1 MSGMSCGP
9 CHMIAPVFRKISKDF
24 AGKAYFRKATRWTS
38 DNLFV
43 RCIRCHK
50 NLQMSAFTVTART
63 LMYID
68 RWNQIL
74 IFLASEGFVSQQSLC
89 GYEFQWFNFGAGF
102 CSSSIP
108 SWKLTLFHPK
118 AFFKMMFPF
127 SRWDLLVLWRVTMKI
142 RWFGRSMWQR
152 TSNWQVSRAFATW
165 CSFVSASCVRHDFV
179 VMLRN
184 IYYVPRGGFSRSLP
198 FCVHIMLHCCELA
211 QSSWQMSSLL
221 RCEKVSFRGSMPTFQ
236 FWLRGKKRHQFSGA
250 DERAKGETLRWE
262 MGEGELVWFVWHSGV
277 KELVKK
283 DETCWSQWFWM
294 ILFEF
299 FLTFPWPHCMC
310 SVGEGS
316 WSISLYFSQMFM
328 DLG

>member
-1 MSGMSCGP
+1 MCTWLSILVIDTPVFWQEDDFELILITVILLESMSGMSCGP

-68 RWNQIL
+68 RWNQIFGIREICQPAIIL
-74 IFLASEGFVSQQSLC
+74 W
-89 GYEFQWFNFGAGF
+89 YKFQWFNFDHPILTGAGF

-118 AFFKMMFPF
+118 IFFKMMFPF
-127 SRWDLLVLWRVTMKI
+127 SRWDLLVLWRVTMKN

-152 TSNWQVSRAFATW
+152 TSNWQVSRAFATR

-184 IYYVPRGGFSRSLP
+184 IYVYTRGGFSRSLP
-198 FCVHIMLHCCELA
+198 LCIHIVSVTFLWTCPIFPGNCHPFCDVKKFRFEVPCPRSNSGSAAKSDTNSPAPTSA
-211 QSSWQMSSLL
+211 Q
-221 RCEKVSFRGSMPTFQ
+221 
-236 FWLRGKKRHQFSGA
+236 RGK
-250 DERAKGETLRWE
+250 RWRW
-262 MGEGELVWFVWHSGV
+262 VRV
-277 KELVKK
+277 
-283 DETCWSQWFWM
+283 
-294 ILFEF
+294 
-299 FLTFPWPHCMC
+299 
-310 SVGEGS
+310 S
-316 WSISLYFSQMFM
+316 WC
-328 DLG
+328 DLCGTVVSKSW